1 MAAVYGRFFEMSVTY
16 AQLWQDKRETI
27 FENNRDTRARMKPGA
42 MDRIR
47 EQILENRLIEL
58 AAAGDADGVKELISM
73 GVNVNTQNAVNGWY
87 LSIKL

>member
-1 MAAVYGRFFEMSVTY
+1 
-16 AQLWQDKRETI
+16 
-27 FENNRDTRARMKPGA
+27 MKPGA